1 MLNTKKRQKQ
11 AEAELAGR
19 AAGEMVGGVF
29 PQHAD
34 DDDKQNNKYSNN
46 NSGSKA
52 KKEAG
57 ERATFCPAAK
67 TITKAGSA
75 TCCCCCHKPQ
85 HNSKVYATHNGK
97 LHKSAAQHNCQQLS
111 GRGESGGRDDVIGS
125 RARHQIIVCRM
136 LLLLL
141 LLLFLLLPSH
151 AAAAAAV
158 ATKFNCLTLQWPRLQ
173 VGSTCNSYRKM
184 LAPFQKLIKLKVNAH
199 RAP

>member
-1 MLNTKKRQKQ
+1 M
-11 AEAELAGR
+11 AG
-19 AAGEMVGGVF
+19 GEF
-29 PQHAD
+29 PQHTD

-57 ERATFCPAAK
+57 ERATFRPAAK

-97 LHKSAAQHNCQQLS
+97 LHKSAAQHNCQQLM
-111 GRGESGGRDDVIGS
+111 GRGESGGKDDVIGS

-141 LLLFLLLPSH
+141 LLLFLLLLHLPLMLLLQPPQLQQNLIASRCNGH
-151 AAAAAAV
+151 AYKWAAP
-158 ATKFNCLTLQWPRLQ
+158 ATATEKCLPH
-173 VGSTCNSYRKM
+173 SKS
-184 LAPFQKLIKLKVNAH
+184 
-199 RAP
+199 